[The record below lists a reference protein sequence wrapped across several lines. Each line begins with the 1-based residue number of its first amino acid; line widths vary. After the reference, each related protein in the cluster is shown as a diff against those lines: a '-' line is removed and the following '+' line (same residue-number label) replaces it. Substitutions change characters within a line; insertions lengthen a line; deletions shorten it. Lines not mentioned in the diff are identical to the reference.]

1 MHLTII
7 LISVLVVLVVLV
19 VLAVLT
25 VLVVLVLIV
34 LILVLVLIIHDFCL
48 HFFLRYPAGVSIPET
63 LGLILGFKH
72 KACDQS
78 CCNCRRDST
87 GRSF

>member
-1 MHLTII
+1 MHLTIV
-7 LISVLVVLVVLV
+7 LITVLVVLVVLV
-19 VLAVLT
+19 VLT

-48 HFFLRYPAGVSIPET
+48 HFFLRYPAGYSIPET

-72 KACDQS
+72 KACYQS